1 VISELSPTA
10 SQDIHN
16 LITQTADV
24 YQEAALLAV
33 SSSAAAYHARFLRAL
48 LAKDAEWKMHR
59 HARQSMSSSR
69 NSPDDMDEDRRA
81 SAMGQY
87 PTAHHGPAQSHPMH
101 PTSPHYSSTFS
112 NVAHATLPP
121 TMHTSQMSP
130 TDTKPTI
137 VYRNT
142 PSTSNGVTNGGG
154 YPHYGPAG
162 NMEYPQHPHPPMLQ
176 YPSAVMQPPGP
187 ASATSELDMRYSRN
201 LLQELGYPSMGME
214 PVAEWFN
221 QVMGPSGCAGLP

>member
-1 VISELSPTA
+1 MISELSPTA
-10 SQDIHN
+10 SQDIHD

-33 SSSAAAYHARFLRAL
+33 SSSAAAYHARFLRVL

-59 HARQSMSSSR
+59 PARQSLSSSR
-69 NSPDDMDEDRRA
+69 NSPDDMDEERRA
-81 SAMGQY
+81 STMAPY
-87 PTAHHGPAQSHPMH
+87 PPAHHGPPQSHSIH
-101 PTSPHYSSTFS
+101 PTSPHYSTFPS
-112 NVAHATLPP
+112 AAHAALPP
-121 TMHTSQMSP
+121 AMHTSQMSP

-142 PSTSNGVTNGGG
+142 PSTSNGVTNAGG
-154 YPHYGPAG
+154 YPHYGTG
-162 NMEYPQHPHPPMLQ
+162 SMEYPQHPHPPMVQ
-176 YPSAVMQPPGP
+176 YPSAAMHPPGP

-201 LLQELGYPSMGME
+201 LLQELGYPSMGVE

-221 QVMGPSGCAGLP
+221 HVMGPSGCAGLP